1 MLICMFPMQNCFF
14 GTKKSLFG
22 TAKMVVKIIVISNSL
37 LISLG
42 YIGNVPNVLSG
53 DAFCKRRCSLSR
65 SVLSG
70 TKSNERMKLQL
81 LSV

>member
-1 MLICMFPMQNCFF
+1 MFPMQNCFL

-22 TAKMVVKIIVISNSL
+22 TAKMVVKIVISNSL
-37 LISLG
+37 LISIG

-53 DAFCKRRCSLSR
+53 DAFCKRRCYLSR
-65 SVLSG
+65 SVQSG

-81 LSV
+81 LSA